1 MHLDD
6 EIEIRRLAVQ
16 THIGVPDEE
25 RTNPQ
30 TLWITVKMRPS
41 QGFHGLQDKV
51 ENTVDY
57 YEVSR
62 CLIDLAAKKPRH
74 LIETL
79 ATEIADTLLNFYP
92 IRHVEITVEK
102 RIIPAMEY
110 VAVTIKRSS
119 QQSIA

>member
-1 MHLDD
+1 MNLDD

-16 THIGVPDEE
+16 THIGVPDVE
-25 RTNPQ
+25 RAEPQ
-30 TLWITVKMRPS
+30 TLWITIRMRPT

-62 CLIDLAAKKPRH
+62 RLIALAAQKPRN

-79 ATEIADTLLNFYP
+79 ATEIADTLLCFYP
-92 IRHVEITVEK
+92 IAFVEITVEK
-102 RIIPAMEY
+102 RIIPEMEY
-110 VAVTIKRSS
+110 VAVIIKRSS
-119 QQSIA
+119 QQGIM